1 MRIIV
6 CGAGSVGKS
15 IVSYLVKGNN
25 DIAVIDKDQRNLD
38 EISKEFDVM
47 PVLGQA
53 SHPTVLE
60 RAGAAEC
67 DLILAVT
74 DIDEV
79 NMVICQVA
87 YTLFDIPR
95 KIARINNE
103 IFLDPL
109 WSTLYND
116 KNIPIDL
123 IISPDIDIAENIL
136 RILKYPG
143 SSGVLPVLGSKGCIL
158 TLKLEPGCPL
168 ADIPLLQI
176 GRQDEELNVAFVNV
190 VRNGECFIPESYDC
204 LKSGDEI
211 TVYTPQNEIEKT
223 IRSFGLEKP
232 VNERLLIFG
241 GNAVAQYLGQ
251 EIEHD
256 DNIAGCK
263 IIEEDINIAR
273 RIALDLNHVVVI
285 QGEMM
290 SDLILNEADI
300 RHADASIAVTDNDK
314 DNLLIS
320 LIAAQSGVTTAV
332 SVVNT
337 PAYNELIF
345 NMGSSILVDR
355 SAVTISKILKE
366 IRKTRMQD
374 AYSVSRGC
382 GEIWEICVSDDSI
395 AAGKK
400 IGEINL
406 PKQSRIFV
414 VQNKDGIC
422 YPEPA
427 TLLQPG
433 DVILLYID
441 SGVIKQ
447 VEKIFS

>member
-1 MRIIV
+1 MKIIV

-143 SSGVLPVLGSKGCIL
+143 SSGDHAIR
-158 TLKLEPGCPL
+158 
-168 ADIPLLQI
+168 
-176 GRQDEELNVAFVNV
+176 RQ
-190 VRNGECFIPESYDC
+190 
-204 LKSGDEI
+204 
-211 TVYTPQNEIEKT
+211 
-223 IRSFGLEKP
+223 FGL
-232 VNERLLIFG
+232 
-241 GNAVAQYLGQ
+241 
-251 EIEHD
+251 
-256 DNIAGCK
+256 
-263 IIEEDINIAR
+263 
-273 RIALDLNHVVVI
+273 
-285 QGEMM
+285 
-290 SDLILNEADI
+290 
-300 RHADASIAVTDNDK
+300 
-314 DNLLIS
+314 
-320 LIAAQSGVTTAV
+320 
-332 SVVNT
+332 
-337 PAYNELIF
+337 
-345 NMGSSILVDR
+345 
-355 SAVTISKILKE
+355 
-366 IRKTRMQD
+366 
-374 AYSVSRGC
+374 
-382 GEIWEICVSDDSI
+382 
-395 AAGKK
+395 
-400 IGEINL
+400 
-406 PKQSRIFV
+406 
-414 VQNKDGIC
+414 
-422 YPEPA
+422 
-427 TLLQPG
+427 
-433 DVILLYID
+433 
-441 SGVIKQ
+441 
-447 VEKIFS
+447 